1 MGMRDEAPEALEET
15 PPWLVR
21 KDTDKN
27 KIENY
32 YGYTDALYA
41 RGDFIPAMDLPGI
54 HAKNKDPRYM
64 TKQNC
69 IDYAKEYYFVDL
81 DPDIGIHKLRGE
93 VRKLRLNPPPP
104 KPEDE
109 EPDDNSEPPVQSAEQ
124 DTEQESDQETM
135 NRLWRGGVRPD
146 DWVGS
151 LAPEEV
157 VNLEEAIDEKI
168 AEEMGSG
175 D

>member
-93 VRKLRLNPPPP
+93 VRKLRLNPSPP
-104 KPEDE
+104 KPEDDE
-109 EPDDNSEPPVQSAEQ
+109 
-124 DTEQESDQETM
+124 
-135 NRLWRGGVRPD
+135 L
-146 DWVGS
+146 
-151 LAPEEV
+151 EEV
-157 VNLEEAIDEKI
+157 VDEQELPTQEDDQSIMDRLWEAGLRPTYFTEDDEVTDLGEGEGN
-168 AEEMGSG
+168 AEKVVSG